1 MHTSFRTNVDNKNE
15 GEFGYMGFL
24 DEECGLPFSGDEVS
38 LNDDESNLGSIW
50 MNREIQKKVAQAL
63 QEPVKKQNQLCKRL
77 PKAEPVAHSVRQK
90 TVKKSAAALSVPLQ
104 DKVRVVMGEL
114 QAHGGMM
121 SDLLL
126 KTPEPMSDIEE
137 KTGSSIVSELS
148 SSCDIDDKWEG
159 VLFPTSN
166 LACEDKVKENQ
177 VLDVKEG
184 GKNDTHD
191 KICRF
196 EACESG
202 REERVSSFLFVMSRV
217 LEGLG
222 RVRET
227 IFVMKSWRE
236 VSEKHVYGDD
246 CSSITFVF
254 PGVPSDL
261 LTFEVCGTEDCYR
274 QRWIYFLSNYQ
285 LVGERWEKL
294 IKGVK
299 TKKGIFFTED
309 QKEMIKFRD
318 QEILIEELN
327 LLIKVDQD
335 VARICAGTDLQLEC
349 EAFQCTHFDCSHT
362 GNVTLNTRCGRRSF
376 SVLMSK
382 LSLSIRTRILHQC
395 EGGMSKDQI
404 NRIIGTIRERVI
416 TSILDR
422 NSVQGVAVMLKS
434 SFNITVPGG
443 ACVAMVHVGRH
454 SYPVKFSSIAKDSE
468 WIAKE
473 IEGDNPCTV
482 RALKKKVI
490 KMLSDRGRV
499 EEDICVYV
507 CGFHP
512 LLGDKEDF
520 SEFVSRKQKNDRL
533 LIGWKEV
540 VAGCSVSFG
549 EWVRPWPVLGF
560 QEFKRGEF
568 VRTSSLKDK
577 SVETAERFKRSITL
591 YAKIISRNRSK
602 KSFRKSESPWPRKE
616 RDRRIRDLEDHLQ
629 HQPQRSSYQIVCS
642 LERDFQKIP
651 KAWFSFWED
660 FVITLRFFL
669 PMEVIV
675 EGLNQVET

>member
-1 MHTSFRTNVDNKNE
+1 LKECKVVAVSALNKIE
-15 GEFGYMGFL
+15 GELGYIGFFE
-24 DEECGLPFSGDEVS
+24 EECGLPFSGDEVF
-38 LNDDESNLGSIW
+38 LNDDESNPGSVW

-63 QEPVKKQNQLCKRL
+63 QEPVKRKNQLCKKL
-77 PKAEPVAHSVRQK
+77 PKAEPGVHSVRQK
-90 TVKKSAAALSVPLQ
+90 TVKKSAAAPRVPLQ
-104 DKVRVVMGEL
+104 DKVQVVMGEL

-121 SDLLL
+121 SDLLS
-126 KTPEPMSDIEE
+126 KTPEPVSDIEE
-137 KTGSSIVSELS
+137 KTGLSTESELS
-148 SSCDIDDKWEG
+148 SSCDVDDKWEG
-159 VLFPTSN
+159 VLFPNSN
-166 LACEDKVKENQ
+166 LACEDKAKENQ
-177 VLDVKEG
+177 VQDVK
-184 GKNDTHD
+184 DDIQD
-191 KICRF
+191 KINRF
-196 EACESG
+196 EASESG
-202 REERVSSFLFVMSRV
+202 MEERVPSFLFMMSRV

-222 RVRET
+222 RAREA

-236 VSEKHVYGDD
+236 VSEKHAYGDD
-246 CSSITFVF
+246 CSSVAFYF
-254 PGVPSDL
+254 PGVPRDL
-261 LTFEVCGTEDCYR
+261 LTFEVCGTEDRYR
-274 QRWIYFLSNYQ
+274 QRWIHFLSNYQ
-285 LVGERWEKL
+285 LVGGKWEKL
-294 IKGVK
+294 ILGVK

-309 QKEMIKFRD
+309 QKEMIKSRD

-327 LLIKVDQD
+327 LLIKLDQD
-335 VARICAGTDLQLEC
+335 VARICAGTDLLLEC

-362 GNVTLNTRCGRRSF
+362 GNVTFSTRCERRSF

-382 LSLSIRTRILHQC
+382 LSLSMRARILRQ
-395 EGGMSKDQI
+395 EGGMSTDQT
-404 NRIIGTIRERVI
+404 NRVIGAIKERVI

-422 NSVQGVAVMLKS
+422 NSVQGVAVMLES
-434 SFNITVPGG
+434 SFNITVLGG
-443 ACVAMVHVGRH
+443 TCVAMVHVGRH
-454 SYPVKFSSIAKDSE
+454 TYPVKFSSIAKDSE

-482 RALKKKVI
+482 LDLKKKVI
-490 KMLSDRGRV
+490 KLLSQRGRV

-520 SEFVSRKQKNDRL
+520 SEFVSRKQKNERL

-560 QEFKRGEF
+560 QESKRGEF

-577 SVETAERFKRSITL
+577 SVETTERFKRSIIL

-602 KSFRKSESPWPRKE
+602 RFFRESESPWPRKE
-616 RDRRIRDLEDHLQ
+616 RDRRLRDLEDHLQ

-669 PMEVIV
+669 PMEV